1 MLAQFKLH
9 NCLSV
14 FSLLRATSACALV
27 LSLGVVLASPA
38 LAQTNVSDTYKVT
51 DAMKAKLVKTG
62 DLTLRDANFVEAL
75 FGIRRAWGVNIVVGN
90 ELKGETVSC
99 EFVEAPLFEVLDTI
113 LGPRGYGYKPV
124 GNSLVIMKQDAFG
137 PLKPLFQTL
146 TIRVAHADAN
156 EVKDAVTVYLSEHG
170 QIQAIPSAKRLNVID
185 FPDRLE
191 MIDEKA
197 KELDDAAKEV
207 QDEDKAA
214 ADEAA
219 RLEAARL
226 AAAAAAQSGNSA
238 SGGGN
243 GQNIAGMLPA
253 APAEAAYF
261 HLNFLKAESVA
272 SQLQTLL
279 NANGRISVFP
289 RDNRV
294 LVVDTADRLKLVA
307 QAIEQLDI
315 ARPQVRIDALI
326 YDASLEDVRRCGVNW
341 ASAGKGN
348 NLGGTGLPQDS
359 ISLQAV
365 TAVNPATSTAN
376 GALTFTSLGS
386 NFDLTTVINALSQSK
401 DSRLLS
407 DPSVIV
413 YDQETASFE
422 AVTEIPF
429 QQLTQ
434 GLGGGSI
441 GTTAFREAGTTLT
454 VTPQVSRDKTITML
468 VNPRFSIL
476 AGLTP
481 DTNQPIIDRREARTT
496 VRVQDGGT
504 IVIGGLRQR
513 SAIKNMAKI
522 PYLGDMKYIYPL
534 FRDKQATV
542 RESELIVFITPKVVD
557 AGYPGSPRQNLI
569 RETATPELNTI
580 PYPKLPDYP
589 CPTDQWP
596 HRCGL
601 CNQCNKFHC
610 GPCNGKKSGDPYGPM
625 TGPVGP
631 SHFEDLPEQDVQEVP
646 EGSQEKSPA
655 QSPSQSDAQ
664 EFSPPAV
671 EKTSQKQVAKVHV
684 AAATRVSPFK
694 SPTAQPRSA
703 SGSRPAQGPLA
714 DPLPQ
719 RMVSTSPSFV
729 PSERTTDDQTSTTRL
744 PAPAAAARAETK
756 IDIGQMRR
764 LPGAASGAGT
774 SQPSSPPQ
782 AAEPNGAKRLAP
794 TRPIHVAER
803 PVGSGLR

>member
-1 MLAQFKLH
+1 MLAQFNLH
-9 NCLSV
+9 NCLSE
-14 FSLLRATSACALV
+14 FSLPRATSACALV
-27 LSLGVVLASPA
+27 LLLGTVLASPA
-38 LAQTNVSDTYKVT
+38 IAQTNVSDTYKVT

-146 TIRVAHADAN
+146 TIRVAHADPN

-197 KELDDAAKEV
+197 KELDDAAKEA

-226 AAAAAAQSGNSA
+226 AAAAAAQSG
-238 SGGGN
+238 SGGNAGAN
-243 GQNIAGMLPA
+243 NPAIPGMLPA

-261 HLNFLKAESVA
+261 HLNFLQAENVA

-279 NANGRISVFP
+279 NATGRISVFP

-307 QAIEQLDI
+307 QAIEQLDVPR
-315 ARPQVRIDALI
+315 AQVRIDALI
-326 YDASLEDVRRCGVNW
+326 YDASLEDVKRCGVNW
-341 ASAGKGN
+341 SRANFKGL
-348 NLGGTGLPQDS
+348 NLDGTGAVQDT
-359 ISLQAV
+359 IALQAV
-365 TAVNPATSTAN
+365 SAANPAAGAAN
-376 GALTFTSLGS
+376 GALTFASLGS
-386 NFDLTTVINALSQSK
+386 SFDLTAVVNALSQSK

-454 VTPQVSRDKTITML
+454 VTPQISGDNTIRML

-496 VRVQDGGT
+496 VRVQNGGT

-542 RESELIVFITPKVVD
+542 RESELIVFITPKVID
-557 AGYPGSPRQNLI
+557 PRYPGSPRQNLI

-610 GPCNGKKSGDPYGPM
+610 GPCNGKNAGDPYGPM
-625 TGPVGP
+625 TGAVGP
-631 SHFEDLPEQDVQEVP
+631 SHFEDLPEQDVPEVP

-655 QSPSQSDAQ
+655 QSPAQSDAQ
-664 EFSPPAV
+664 EVSPPAV
-671 EKTSQKQVAKVHV
+671 DKTSQKQKTKAQVVT
-684 AAATRVSPFK
+684 ATRVSPFK
-694 SPTAQPRSA
+694 SPTAQPRTT
-703 SGSRPAQGPLA
+703 SGSRQTNEPLA
-714 DPLPQ
+714 NTLPP
-719 RMVSTSPSFV
+719 RKVPATPIFV
-729 PSERTTDDQTSTTRL
+729 PSERKSDDKTSTTRL
-744 PAPAAAARAETK
+744 PAPAERAETE

-774 SQPSSPPQ
+774 LQPSSPPQ
-782 AAEPNGAKRLAP
+782 AADQNGPKRLAP